1 MDYLLLINKDN
12 NIISE
17 DKIAVLLEYLSS
29 KEVTLYL
36 YATTASAWR
45 QRIVPIVQWVTKNQE
60 DGLKFKLKVKV
71 MDKGMNAFQR
81 EFLEFNKVERIE
93 PSFSKGIYII
103 DSEGLMCL
111 DRIPV
116 AQIYD
121 DRIESKD

>member
-1 MDYLLLINKDN
+1 MDYLLLINKDD

-17 DKIAVLLEYLSS
+17 NKITVLLEYLSQ
-29 KEVTLYL
+29 KDVTLYL

-45 QRIVPIVQWVTKNQE
+45 QRIVPIVQWITKNQKE
-60 DGLKFKLKVKV
+60 SADFKLKVKV
-71 MDKGMNAFQR
+71 MDKGINAFQR
-81 EFLEFNKVERIE
+81 EFLELNKVERIE

-103 DSEGLMCL
+103 DFEGLICL

-116 AQIYD
+116 AQVFD